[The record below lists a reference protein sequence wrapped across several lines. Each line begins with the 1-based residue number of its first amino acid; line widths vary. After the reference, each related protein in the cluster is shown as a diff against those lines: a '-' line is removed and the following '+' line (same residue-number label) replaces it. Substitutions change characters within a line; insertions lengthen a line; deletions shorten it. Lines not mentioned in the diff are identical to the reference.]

1 MIKVFG
7 DYYITIDTNPI
18 NYVVRRG
25 KGEKAKNNKWIDKPL
40 GYYKDMPKALSSI
53 REHIIA
59 DDLSEGQA
67 SLSQALGTISRLND
81 EFEKAIR
88 GITG

>member
-7 DYYITIDTNPI
+7 DYYITIETNPL
-18 NYVVRRG
+18 NYVARKGKGKRG
-25 KGEKAKNNKWIDKPL
+25 KKNQWIDKPL
-40 GYYKDMPKALSSI
+40 GYYRDMSGTLSSI

-59 DDLSEGQA
+59 DELSEA
-67 SLSQALGTISRLND
+67 CTPLDQALTTISRLND